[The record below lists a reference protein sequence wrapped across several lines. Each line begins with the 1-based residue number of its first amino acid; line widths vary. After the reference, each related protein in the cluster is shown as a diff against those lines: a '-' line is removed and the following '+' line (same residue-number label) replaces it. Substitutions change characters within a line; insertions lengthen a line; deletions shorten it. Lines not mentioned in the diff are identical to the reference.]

1 MTTYNEVIHGRG
13 LKCDNE
19 ELYCNNEQYYC
30 DGSVSYNEVEPE
42 E

>member
-13 LKCDNE
+13 LKCDIE